1 MEKFLDI
8 IIPQYKETDDV
19 IDSLLASISTQA
31 NVNQD
36 EIGVIIVNDGTDVLI
51 SDDEL
56 GKYPN
61 LNTTYLK
68 NEVNIG
74 QGLTEQRGLDYSKA
88 KFVTFIDADDEFI
101 KGSLSKVINA
111 LKENDFEILL
121 SWFIEQLYIDGKYS
135 YYTHKDDLYNFLHGV
150 FLKREYLYEHHIA
163 FNDRIRH
170 CEDTYFTKILFMT
183 SDNHHIL
190 NSPTY
195 LWKYNPNSF
204 MRSTSNII
212 SKTYDDTFMCTVDVY
227 DFIMKANP
235 NKIENKY
242 FLMSSVFDLFIKQKS
257 QYFNLK
263 PKKKYEDDL
272 YNLFTFYE
280 DIFEEDLEVTK
291 RIFEYQLASLKQVF
305 PDITLT
311 ETFHD
316 FIKRMK
322 G

>member
-1 MEKFLDI
+1 MGKFLDI
-8 IIPQYKETDDV
+8 IVPQYKETDD
-19 IDSLLASISTQA
+19 IIEPLFASISTQSE
-31 NVNQD
+31 VDFD
-36 EIGVIIVNDGTDVLI
+36 EIGVILVNDGTNVVISNSLI
-51 SDDEL
+51 A
-56 GKYPN
+56 KYPN
-61 LNTTYLK
+61 LNITYLK

-74 QGLTEQRGLDYSKA
+74 QGLTEQRGLDYSSA
-88 KFVTFIDADDEFI
+88 KYVTFIDADDEFVR
-101 KGSLSKVINA
+101 GSLSKVIKA
-111 LKENDFEILL
+111 LKENDFDILL

-150 FLKREYLYEHHIA
+150 FLKRQYLYDHKIA

-183 SDNHHIL
+183 SENHPIL
-190 NSPTY
+190 NTPTY

-204 MRSTSNII
+204 MRSTQNVI

-227 DFIMKANP
+227 DFIMKVNP
-235 NKIENKY
+235 NKVDNKY
-242 FLMSSVFDLFIKQKS
+242 FLMSSVFDLFIKLKS

-272 YNLFTFYE
+272 FNLYAFYE
-280 DIFEEDLEVTK
+280 DIFEEDKEVTK
-291 RIFEYQLASLKQVF
+291 RIYEFQLKSLISVF
-305 PDITLT
+305 PDITVT

>member
-1 MEKFLDI
+1 MKKFLDI
-8 IIPQYKETDDV
+8 IIPQYKETDDI
-19 IDSLLASISTQA
+19 IDSLLASISTQSD
-31 NVNQD
+31 VDQSL
-36 EIGVIIVNDGTDVLI
+36 IGVIIVNDGSDILI
-51 SDDEL
+51 SDEEL

-61 LNTTYLK
+61 LNITYLK
-68 NEVNIG
+68 NEVNLG
-74 QGLTEQRGLDYSKA
+74 QGLTEQKGLDYSEA
-88 KFVTFIDADDEFI
+88 EYVTFIDSDDEFV
-101 KGSLSKVINA
+101 KGALSKVIKV
-111 LKENDFEILL
+111 LKENNFDILL
-121 SWFIEQLYIDGKYS
+121 SWFIEQLYNDGKYS
-135 YYTHKDDLYNFLHGV
+135 YYIHKNDLYNFLHGV
-150 FLKREYLYEHHIA
+150 FIKRQYLYDHHIA
-163 FNDRIRH
+163 FNDRIRY
-170 CEDTYFTKILFMT
+170 CEDSYFTKILFMT
-183 SDNHHIL
+183 SENHPIL
-190 NSPTY
+190 NTPTY

-204 MRSTSNII
+204 MRGTANVI

-235 NKIENKY
+235 NKVENKY

-280 DIFEEDLEVTK
+280 DIFLENLEVSK
-291 RIFEYQLASLKQVF
+291 NIYEFQLASLREIF
-305 PDITLT
+305 PDITLS

>member
-1 MEKFLDI
+1 MGKFLDI
-8 IIPQYKETDDV
+8 IVPQYKETDD
-19 IDSLLASISTQA
+19 IIEPLFASISTQSE
-31 NVNQD
+31 VDFD
-36 EIGVIIVNDGTDVLI
+36 EIGVILVNDGTNVVI
-51 SDDEL
+51 SDSL
-56 GKYPN
+56 IAKYPN
-61 LNTTYLK
+61 LNITYLK

-74 QGLTEQRGLDYSKA
+74 QGLTEQRGLDYSSA
-88 KFVTFIDADDEFI
+88 KYVTFIDADDEFVR
-101 KGSLSKVINA
+101 GSLSKVIKA
-111 LKENDFEILL
+111 LKENDFDILL

-150 FLKREYLYEHHIA
+150 FLKRQYLYDHKIA

-183 SDNHHIL
+183 SENHPIL
-190 NSPTY
+190 NTPTY

-204 MRSTSNII
+204 MRSTQNVI

-227 DFIMKANP
+227 DFIMKVNP
-235 NKIENKY
+235 NKVDNKY
-242 FLMSSVFDLFIKQKS
+242 FLMSSVFDLFIKLKS

-272 YNLFTFYE
+272 FNLYAFYE
-280 DIFEEDLEVTK
+280 DIFEEDKEVTK
-291 RIFEYQLASLKQVF
+291 RIYEFQLKSLISVF
-305 PDITLT
+305 PDITVT

>member
-1 MEKFLDI
+1 MGKFLDI
-8 IIPQYKETDDV
+8 IVPQYKETDD
-19 IDSLLASISTQA
+19 IIEPLFASISTQSE
-31 NVNQD
+31 VDFD
-36 EIGVIIVNDGTDVLI
+36 EIGVILINDGTNVVISNSLI
-51 SDDEL
+51 A
-56 GKYPN
+56 KYPN
-61 LNTTYLK
+61 LNITYLK

-74 QGLTEQRGLDYSKA
+74 QGLTEQRGLDYSSA
-88 KFVTFIDADDEFI
+88 KYVTFIDADDEFVR
-101 KGSLSKVINA
+101 GSLSKVIKA
-111 LKENDFEILL
+111 LKENDFDILL

-150 FLKREYLYEHHIA
+150 FLKRQYLYDHKIA

-183 SDNHHIL
+183 SENHPIL
-190 NSPTY
+190 NTPTY

-204 MRSTSNII
+204 MRSTQNVI

-227 DFIMKANP
+227 DFIMKVNP
-235 NKIENKY
+235 NKVDNKY
-242 FLMSSVFDLFIKQKS
+242 FLMSSVFDLFIKLKS

-272 YNLFTFYE
+272 FNLYAFYE
-280 DIFEEDLEVTK
+280 DIFEEDKEVTK
-291 RIFEYQLASLKQVF
+291 RIYEFQLKSLISVF
-305 PDITLT
+305 PDITVT